1 MVRRVLL
8 SLAIHTDDTTVPV
21 WDPTL
26 PHTRTGQFWV
36 HVGDARHSYV
46 VYDYTPRQT
55 RDGPGAFLKA
65 FRGYL
70 QADAFIGYDRI
81 CAGPDVIE
89 VMCWA
94 HVRRKFFESRTS
106 ASAPVP
112 AHAAL
117 ARIRQL
123 YQIEHDAAELSA
135 DNRRALREK
144 DALPLLNAFEE

>member
-70 QADAFIGYDRI
+70 QADAFIGYDR
-81 CAGPDVIE
+81 
-89 VMCWA
+89 
-94 HVRRKFFESRTS
+94 TS